1 MKARLWFGVLGA
13 PLAWVA
19 QFLIGYSLG
28 LAACGAA
35 GRKWGLSVDGWTLA
49 ATGAGAAVAA
59 LATASAMQVYR
70 ATRAAGSEPPGARI
84 HFLSMI
90 GLTIAPLFLAII
102 LMGGVGAIVLD
113 NCRQG

>member
-49 ATGAGAAVAA
+49 ATAAGAAVAV
-59 LATASAMQVYR
+59 LATASAVQVYR
-70 ATRAAGSEPPGARI
+70 ATRDVGSELPGARI
-84 HFLSMI
+84 HFLSVI
-90 GLTIAPLFLAII
+90 SLTIAPLFLAII
-102 LMGGVGAIVLD
+102 LMGGVGAVVLE
-113 NCRQG
+113 NFRQG